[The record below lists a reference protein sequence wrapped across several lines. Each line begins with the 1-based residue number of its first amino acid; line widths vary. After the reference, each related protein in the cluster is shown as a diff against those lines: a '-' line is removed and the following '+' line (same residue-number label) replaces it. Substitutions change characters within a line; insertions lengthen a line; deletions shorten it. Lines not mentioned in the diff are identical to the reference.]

1 MLTFT
6 LTRLMNMAIVLF
18 IVAVFTFIIIQLPP
32 GDYLTT
38 MMARMAEGGNIDHA
52 RIDALRLRFG
62 LDDPWHVQF
71 LSWFTNMLRGDFG
84 WSFEWGQPVSQ
95 LVWDRLGMTLALSV
109 SSLALIWLIAIPVG
123 VYSAVRQYSAGDYAA
138 QVLGYIGLATPNFML
153 ALVLMWFSFDV
164 LGFSVGGLFSPEYR
178 DAPWSWGKF
187 LDFLTR
193 IWIPIVVIST
203 AGTAGLIRVMRAN
216 MLDELRK
223 PYVETARA
231 KGMSWAQL
239 LPRYPLRLAL
249 NPFVST
255 IGWIL
260 PTLISGEAI
269 VSVVLNLPTAGP
281 LLLRALMSQDMYLA
295 GSIIMLLSVLVV
307 IGTVISDVL
316 LAWLDPR
323 IRYD

>member
-1 MLTFT
+1 MLFFIVN
-6 LTRLMNMAIVLF
+6 RLLNMALVLF
-18 IVAVFTFIIIQLPP
+18 IVAVLTFIIIQLPP

-38 MMARMAEGGNIDHA
+38 MMARMAEGGNIDQA
-52 RIDALRLRFG
+52 RLDALRLRFG

-71 LSWFTNMLRGDFG
+71 WTWLTNILRGDFG
-84 WSFEWGQPVSQ
+84 WSFEWGQPVGD
-95 LVWDRLGMTLALSV
+95 LVWDRLGLTLALSV
-109 SSLALIWLIAIPVG
+109 SSLALIWAIAIPVG

-164 LGFSVGGLFSPEYR
+164 LGLSVGGLVSPEFA
-178 DAPWSWGKF
+178 DEPWTWAKF
-187 LDFLTR
+187 MDFLSR
-193 IWIPIVVIST
+193 VWIPIIVIST

-223 PYVETARA
+223 PYIETARA
-231 KGMSWAQL
+231 KGLSWARL
-239 LPRYPLRLAL
+239 LPRYPVRLAL

-307 IGTVISDVL
+307 IGTVLSDIL
-316 LAWLDPR
+316 LAVLDPR
-323 IRYD
+323 IRYE

>member
-1 MLTFT
+1 MLTYT
-6 LTRLMNMAIVLF
+6 ATRLMNMAIVLF
-18 IVAVFTFIIIQLPP
+18 IVAVLTFIIIQLPP

-38 MMARMAEGGNIDHA
+38 MMARMAEGGNIDQA

-62 LDDPWHVQF
+62 LDDPWHIQF
-71 LSWFTNMLRGDFG
+71 SSWFTNMLRGDFG

-95 LVWDRLGMTLALSV
+95 LVWDRLGITLALSV

-187 LDFLTR
+187 QDFLTR
-193 IWIPIVVIST
+193 IWIPIVVIAT
-203 AGTAGLIRVMRAN
+203 AGTAGLIRIMRAN

-231 KGMSWAQL
+231 KGLSWGQL

-307 IGTVISDVL
+307 IGTVLSDVL

>member
-178 DAPWSWGKF
+178 DAPSSWGKF

>member
-1 MLTFT
+1 MLFFIVN
-6 LTRLMNMAIVLF
+6 RLLNMALVLF
-18 IVAVFTFIIIQLPP
+18 IVAVLTFIIIQLPP

-38 MMARMAEGGNIDHA
+38 MMARMAEGGNIDQA
-52 RIDALRLRFG
+52 RLDALRLRFG

-71 LSWFTNMLRGDFG
+71 WTWLTNILRGDFG
-84 WSFEWGQPVSQ
+84 WSFEWGQPVGD
-95 LVWDRLGMTLALSV
+95 LVWDRLGLTLALSV
-109 SSLALIWLIAIPVG
+109 SSLALIWAIAIPVG

-164 LGFSVGGLFSPEYR
+164 LGLSVGGLVSQEFADE
-178 DAPWSWGKF
+178 PWTWAKF
-187 LDFLTR
+187 MDFLSR
-193 IWIPIVVIST
+193 VWIPIIVIST

-223 PYVETARA
+223 PYIETARA
-231 KGMSWAQL
+231 KGLSWARL
-239 LPRYPLRLAL
+239 LPRYPVRLAL

-307 IGTVISDVL
+307 IGTVLSDIL
-316 LAWLDPR
+316 LAVLDPR
-323 IRYD
+323 IRYE

>member
-1 MLTFT
+1 MLAYTVS
-6 LTRLMNMAIVLF
+6 RLINSLVVLLIVSVIVF
-18 IVAVFTFIIIQLPP
+18 IVIQIPP
-32 GDYLTT
+32 GDFLTT
-38 MMARMAEGGNIDHA
+38 MIARMAETGFVDQS

-62 LDDPWHVQF
+62 LDDPWYIQYWTW
-71 LSWFTNMLRGDFG
+71 LTAMLVGDFG

-95 LVWDRLGMTLALSV
+95 LVWDRLGITLALSV
-109 SSLALIWLIAIPVG
+109 SSLALIWFISIPVG
-123 VYSAVRQYSAGDYAA
+123 IYSAVRQYSTGDYVA

-153 ALVLMWFSFDV
+153 ALLLMWFSFDV
-164 LGFSVGGLFSPEYR
+164 LGLSVGGLYSPEYR
-178 DAPWSWGKF
+178 DAPWSWDKLG
-187 LDFLTR
+187 DFATR
-193 IWIPIVVIST
+193 IWIPIVVIGT

-216 MLDELRK
+216 LLDELRK

-231 KGMSWAQL
+231 KGLSWMQL
-239 LPRYPLRLAL
+239 LPRYPVRLAL

-281 LLLRALMSQDMYLA
+281 LLLRALLSQDMYLA

-307 IGTVISDVL
+307 IGTMVSDML
-316 LAWLDPR
+316 LAILDPR
-323 IRYD
+323 IRYE

>member
-1 MLTFT
+1 MLLFV
-6 LTRLMNMAIVLF
+6 LNRLMNMAIVLV
-18 IVAVFTFIIIQLPP
+18 IVAVLTFIIIQLPP

-38 MMARMAEGGNIDHA
+38 MMARMAEGGNIDQA

-71 LSWFTNMLRGDFG
+71 WAWFTNMLRGDFG
-84 WSFEWGQPVSQ
+84 WSFEWGQPASQ
-95 LVWDRLGMTLALSV
+95 LVWDRLGLTLALSV
-109 SSLALIWLIAIPVG
+109 SSLALIWAIAIPVG
-123 VYSAVRQYSAGDYAA
+123 VYSAVRQYSAGDYVA

-164 LGFSVGGLFSPEYR
+164 LGLGVGGLFSPEFR
-178 DAPWSWGKF
+178 DAPWNWEKF
-187 LDFLTR
+187 QDFLTR
-193 IWIPIVVIST
+193 IWIPIIVIST
-203 AGTAGLIRVMRAN
+203 AGTAGLIRIMRAN

-231 KGMSWAQL
+231 KGLSWGRL
-239 LPRYPLRLAL
+239 LPRYPMRLAL
-249 NPFVST
+249 NPFIST

-281 LLLRALMSQDMYLA
+281 LLLRALLSQDMYLA

-307 IGTVISDVL
+307 LGTVLSDIL

>member
-6 LTRLMNMAIVLF
+6 LTRMVNMTIVLF
-18 IVAVFTFIIIQLPP
+18 IVAVLTFIIIQLPP

-71 LSWFTNMLRGDFG
+71 WSWFTNMLRGDFG

-193 IWIPIVVIST
+193 IWIPIVVIAT

-231 KGMSWAQL
+231 KGLSWGQL

>member
-1 MLTFT
+1 MLVYV
-6 LTRLMNMAIVLF
+6 LYRLMNMALVLF
-18 IVAVFTFIIIQLPP
+18 IVAVLTFVIIQLPP

-38 MMARMAEGGNIDHA
+38 MMARMAEGGNIDQA

-62 LDDPWHVQF
+62 LDDPWHIQF
-71 LSWFTNMLRGDFG
+71 WAWFTNMVRGDFG

-95 LVWDRLGMTLALSV
+95 LVWDRLGITLALSV
-109 SSLALIWLIAIPVG
+109 SSLALIWAIAIPVG

-138 QVLGYIGLATPNFML
+138 QVLGYVGLATPNFML
-153 ALVLMWFSFDV
+153 ALVLMWISFDV
-164 LGFSVGGLFSPEYR
+164 LGLSVGGLFSPELR
-178 DAPWSWGKF
+178 DAPWGWEKF
-187 LDFLTR
+187 KDFLTR
-193 IWIPIVVIST
+193 IWIPIIVIST
-203 AGTAGLIRVMRAN
+203 AGTAGLIRIMRAN

-231 KGMSWAQL
+231 KGLSWGQL
-239 LPRYPLRLAL
+239 LPRYPVRLAL
-249 NPFVST
+249 NPFIST

-281 LLLRALMSQDMYLA
+281 LLLRALLSQDMYLA

-307 IGTVISDVL
+307 VGTAISDVL
-316 LAWLDPR
+316 LTWLDPR

>member
-1 MLTFT
+1 MLTYT
-6 LTRLMNMAIVLF
+6 ATRLMNMAIVLF
-18 IVAVFTFIIIQLPP
+18 IVAVLTFIIIQLPP

-38 MMARMAEGGNIDHA
+38 MMARMAEGGNIDQA

-62 LDDPWHVQF
+62 LDDPWHTQF
-71 LSWFTNMLRGDFG
+71 WSWFTNMLRGDFG

-164 LGFSVGGLFSPEYR
+164 LGFSVGGLFSPGYR

-187 LDFLTR
+187 QDFLTR
-193 IWIPIVVIST
+193 IWIPIVVIAT
-203 AGTAGLIRVMRAN
+203 AGTAGLIRIMRAN

-231 KGMSWAQL
+231 KGLSWSQL

-307 IGTVISDVL
+307 IGTVLSDVL